1 MKSRVMDHI
10 RLIILFVLIFVIL
23 NERLTL
29 LTISMGIVAAAISI
43 WITNKILEIDY
54 VEIFHIN
61 ALLVL
66 TYFWIILRDT
76 YVVGWDTI
84 VRTLKGN
91 IKPNTIEY
99 KTEIEDEFLRA
110 LFVNAITM
118 PPGTIVVDREGEDLN
133 ILTVGFEKEQF
144 KVDTKNQIEKLIKKF
159 ENDI

>member
-1 MKSRVMDHI
+1 MDHI